1 MTEYDFS
8 PEAYERHIA
17 TQNRI
22 SNWVQKTERHRSEFQ
37 HAVPTGH
44 VQDHHSPPPAHHHH
58 HHTPSPNHHQ
68 SRAQLHIRPPAQ
80 DDDLSDYSDDDSY
93 DHHHGGPGHMP
104 LRSAPPVLYQQ
115 QHQIPQ
121 PHNIYQPHPV
131 HPMQQMIPQAA
142 PLMLPQ
148 GYLGSPHRSS
158 SSSRKHKS
166 SRSRSHQ
173 PTSTTYYAVTSPPVS
188 PGYQYAYP
196 PMAGGHPGYIMI
208 QPQQQ
213 SSSRAMPMMPEDIPL
228 PPRSAPP
235 NVPTFTTTPATPQTP
250 SSQGYFH
257 IPVPG
262 TTGYLV
268 PATSPLYIGGSGP
281 TGTQGTAPQPAWSIY
296 GSPAS
301 TPAASISAF
310 SPPQSS
316 YYVLPSIPAYQTQ
329 SVTASPAPA
338 GYLVP
343 AQQQPTYI
351 LSQPVPQ
358 PTPSSGRSSGLRHW
372 FRRSVG

>member
-8 PEAYERHIA
+8 PEAYERYIA

-22 SNWVQKTERHRSEFQ
+22 ANWVQKTERHRSEFQ
-37 HAVPTGH
+37 HAVPTG
-44 VQDHHSPPPAHHHH
+44 QTQQPQQQQQHHSHHQPHSSSHHQRTPLYITPPAH
-58 HHTPSPNHHQ
+58 
-68 SRAQLHIRPPAQ
+68 
-80 DDDLSDYSDDDSY
+80 DDNLSDYSDDDSY
-93 DHHHGGPGHMP
+93 DRHHGGPGPMP
-104 LRSAPPVLYQQ
+104 LRSAPPVLYQHQ
-115 QHQIPQ
+115 QQL

-131 HPMQQMIPQAA
+131 HAVQPMMSPPA

-148 GYLGSPHRSS
+148 PYLGSPHRSS

-173 PTSTTYYAVTSPPVS
+173 PTSTGYYAVASPPVS

-196 PMAGGHPGYIMI
+196 QMTGGHPGYIMI
-208 QPQQQ
+208 QPQSQQ
-213 SSSRAMPMMPEDIPL
+213 QSRAMPMMPEDIPL

-262 TTGYLV
+262 TGGYLV
-268 PATSPLYIGGSGP
+268 PATSPLYSAASGTP
-281 TGTQGTAPQPAWSIY
+281 ASAPAWSIY

-301 TPAASISAF
+301 TPAASFTAF
-310 SPPQSS
+310 SPPQSP
-316 YYVLPSIPAYQTQ
+316 YYLVSSIPAYQGLPQ
-329 SVTASPAPA
+329 TASPAPS

-343 AQQQPTYI
+343 AQ
-351 LSQPVPQ
+351 PQ
-358 PTPSSGRSSGLRHW
+358 PYVVNQPAAQPSTTSKSSGLRHW